1 MLVSL
6 TRQADLPPL
15 GEYLTG
21 FVEHGFD
28 GFQLCVRL
36 LNKLLGCGVN
46 LRLSDGKLRL
56 RGRRLLRLVYFALL
70 QLVFRILDL
79 RDR

>member
-1 MLVSL
+1 MVSN
-6 TRQADLPPL
+6 
-15 GEYLTG
+15 
-21 FVEHGFD
+21 
-28 GFQLCVRL
+28 CVCL